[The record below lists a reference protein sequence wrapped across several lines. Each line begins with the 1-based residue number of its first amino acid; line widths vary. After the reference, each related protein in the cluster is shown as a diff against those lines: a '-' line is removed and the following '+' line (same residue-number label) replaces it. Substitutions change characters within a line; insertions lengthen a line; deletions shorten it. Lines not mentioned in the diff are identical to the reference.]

1 MLYLAEL
8 LNQDPRL
15 RFRYADDICLYRA
28 GRTLEDNTRILA
40 QDVRS
45 IIQWGDENKI
55 FFTPKKLE
63 MIYLTT
69 RKGASTLVLKVND
82 ELEITPI
89 TTTPKAGQDLA
100 LRWLRVWF
108 DRRLKFRRHVSKRTA
123 KARQVA

>member
-8 LNQDPRL
+8 LNKDPRL

-28 GRTLEDNTRILA
+28 SRTLEENTRLLA
-40 QDVRS
+40 QDVRN

-55 FFTPKKLE
+55 FFAPEKLE

-69 RKGASTLVLKVND
+69 QKRGSAPVLKVNN

-89 TTTPKAGQDLA
+89 TTTPKASQDLA

-108 DRRLKFRRHVSKRTA
+108 DRKLKFRRHVSKRTA